1 MTTPGSDSGPG
12 GAGHHPHR
20 TWPWAAVAIL
30 AAALVIVPP
39 VVYQTYHCFL
49 GWHDVGNY
57 ARANYSFFDFGRF
70 VTSSDGAD
78 DFFAQQH
85 FEPFFFLLCIP
96 VRLFGTPGYI
106 AAITLALVLA
116 AGYVF
121 AFVPLLFTGPGL
133 LFQASLAFVCVLGGW
148 RYVLACG
155 VMLLWFIYP
164 GGPPRSNFAYY
175 YSYAA
180 LAVSFVVLPFA
191 LVTLRTACARLATCL
206 EPRRCAAWAVG
217 LAMGAVLA
225 ASLAMHLPGYGPEPI
240 RSLIDPHTV
249 FGKGPGV
256 SVRVVRSLI
265 AHYLTAD
272 EGSVLAQFYTF
283 CAIPQRRLMYLTL
296 WDRGEFLAG
305 RLKPKFVLLDLNAD
319 DPWVPRGDLRA
330 IGDLLRRGDA
340 YRPLYDVD
348 GVLLY
353 QHLAGAGR

>member
-1 MTTPGSDSGPG
+1 MTTPGTDSGS
-12 GAGHHPHR
+12 GAAGDHPHR

-39 VVYQTYHCFL
+39 VVYQTYH
-49 GWHDVGNY
+49 
-57 ARANYSFFDFGRF
+57 
-70 VTSSDGAD
+70 
-78 DFFAQQH
+78 
-85 FEPFFFLLCIP
+85 
-96 VRLFGTPGYI
+96 
-106 AAITLALVLA
+106 
-116 AGYVF
+116 
-121 AFVPLLFTGPGL
+121 
-133 LFQASLAFVCVLGGW
+133 
-148 RYVLACG
+148 
-155 VMLLWFIYP
+155 
-164 GGPPRSNFAYY
+164 
-175 YSYAA
+175 AA
-180 LAVSFVVLPFA
+180 LTVSFVVLPFA

-217 LAMGAVLA
+217 LAMGVVLS
-225 ASLAMHLPGYGPEPI
+225 ASLVMHLPGYGPEPI

-249 FGKGPGV
+249 FGRGPGA

-330 IGDLLRRGDA
+330 IVDVLRRGDA

-353 QHLAGAGR
+353 PAPRWRRMVGGGSLVSSPSDP